1 MGIDSAASKIPI
13 LIPHMT
19 YMCAQKLKLH
29 TLLGNI
35 MTGKMMTGKI
45 IDWGKYG
52 GISGNPPHFPGD
64 DS

>member
-1 MGIDSAASKIPI
+1 MLVRNSAVRGFNVFAMDGMKN
-13 LIPHMT
+13 
-19 YMCAQKLKLH
+19 

-45 IDWGKYG
+45 LDWGKYG
-52 GISGNPPHFPGD
+52 GMSGNLPHFPGD

>member
-1 MGIDSAASKIPI
+1 MRG
-13 LIPHMT
+13 
-19 YMCAQKLKLH
+19 LKQTANYY

-45 IDWGKYG
+45 LDWGKYG

>member
-1 MGIDSAASKIPI
+1 MRG
-13 LIPHMT
+13 
-19 YMCAQKLKLH
+19 LKQTANYY

-45 IDWGKYG
+45 LDWEKYG